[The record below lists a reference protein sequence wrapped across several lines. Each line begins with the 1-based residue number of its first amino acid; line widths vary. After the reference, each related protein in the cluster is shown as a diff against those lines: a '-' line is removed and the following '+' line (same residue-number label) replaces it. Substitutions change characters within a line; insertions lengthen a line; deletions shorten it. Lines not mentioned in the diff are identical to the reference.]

1 MFKET
6 ANRIDYW
13 TEEVERLKKEL
24 AEAKANNASEE
35 TLIDLS
41 IALEE
46 AKAELNFAWQDDELE
61 EMGLR

>member
-6 ANRIDYW
+6 ANRIEHYEKEIARL
-13 TEEVERLKKEL
+13 EEEL
-24 AEAKANNASEE
+24 AEAKANNVSEE

-41 IALEE
+41 VSLHE
-46 AKAELNFAWQDDELE
+46 AKENLNYAWQDDELE

>member
-6 ANRIDYW
+6 ANRINYW
-13 TEEVERLKKEL
+13 TEEVERLKKEI

-41 IALEE
+41 MDLEE

>member
-6 ANRIDYW
+6 ENKIDYW
-13 TEEVERLKKEL
+13 EEEVERLKKEI
-24 AEAKANNASEE
+24 AEAKANNVSEE

-41 IALEE
+41 VSLYE
-46 AKAELNFAWQDDELE
+46 AKENLNHAWQDDELE

>member
-13 TEEVERLKKEL
+13 TKEIERLEKE
-24 AEAKANNASEE
+24 
-35 TLIDLS
+35 
-41 IALEE
+41 LEE
-46 AKAELNFAWQDDELE
+46 ANNKPLEVIADLQMDLYEAKENLNYAWQDDELE

>member
-13 TEEVERLKKEL
+13 EEEVKRLEKEL
-24 AEAKANNASEE
+24 AEAKENNASEE

-41 IALEE
+41 VSLHE
-46 AKAELNFAWQDDELE
+46 AKENLNHAWQNDELE

>member
-6 ANRIDYW
+6 ANRIDYY
-13 TEEVERLKKEL
+13 EKEIARLEKEF

-41 IALEE
+41 LSLHE
-46 AKAELNFAWQDDELE
+46 AKENLNFAWQDDELE

>member
-13 TEEVERLKKEL
+13 EDEVEKLKKEI
-24 AEAKANNASEE
+24 AEAKANNVSEE

-41 IALEE
+41 VALHE
-46 AKAELNFAWQDDELE
+46 AKKKFESCMA
-61 EMGLR
+61 G

>member
-13 TEEVERLKKEL
+13 EDEVERLKKEI
-24 AEAKANNASEE
+24 AEAKANNVSEE

-41 IALEE
+41 VALHEVKE
-46 AKAELNFAWQDDELE
+46 NLNHAWQDDELE
-61 EMGLR
+61 EMELR

>member
-6 ANRIDYW
+6 TNRIDYW
-13 TEEVERLKKEL
+13 EEEVKRLEKEL
-24 AEAKANNASEE
+24 AEAKENNASEE

-41 IALEE
+41 VSLHE
-46 AKAELNFAWQDDELE
+46 AKENLNYVWQDDELE

>member
-24 AEAKANNASEE
+24 AETDNLSDDE
-35 TLIDLS
+35 IMDLQMS
-41 IALEE
+41 LHE
-46 AKAELNFAWQDDELE
+46 AKENLNFSWQDDELE

>member
-13 TEEVERLKKEL
+13 EEEVKRLEKEL
-24 AEAKANNASEE
+24 AEAKENNASEE

-41 IALEE
+41 VSLHE
-46 AKAELNFAWQDDELE
+46 AKENLNYVWQDDELE

>member
-13 TEEVERLKKEL
+13 EEEVKRLEKEL
-24 AEAKANNASEE
+24 AEAKENNASEE

-41 IALEE
+41 VSLHE
-46 AKAELNFAWQDDELE
+46 AKENLNYAWQDDELE

>member
-13 TEEVERLKKEL
+13 TKEIERLEKE
-24 AEAKANNASEE
+24 
-35 TLIDLS
+35 
-41 IALEE
+41 LEE
-46 AKAELNFAWQDDELE
+46 AKVNNEPLEVIADIQMDLYFAKEELNFAWQDDELE

>member
-6 ANRIDYW
+6 ANRINYW

-24 AEAKANNASEE
+24 EEAKANNASEE

-41 IALEE
+41 MDLEE

>member
-6 ANRIDYW
+6 ANRINYW

-24 AEAKANNASEE
+24 KEAKANNASEE

-46 AKAELNFAWQDDELE
+46 AKAQLNFAWQDDELE

>member
-6 ANRIDYW
+6 ANRIDYYEKEI
-13 TEEVERLKKEL
+13 TRLEKEF

-41 IALEE
+41 LSLHE
-46 AKAELNFAWQDDELE
+46 AKENLNFAWQDDELE